1 VKETAKLAEKSAF
14 KAEKAAAKAEGK
26 AAKEG
31 AEDAVKAK
39 KAGSEKGGSDK
50 GKAKK
55 ETEPCKIPNTAAVE
69 PLVGSPVNAI
79 LGIKVL
85 FGNEDNDFAFPAS
98 VPLNWQRYYFSDEI
112 SNGWLGQGWF
122 LPLSL
127 EVRAQDDILLFI
139 DEQGREIEFPWP
151 EPGHPPRLHRYEQLS
166 LSQPQP
172 GEFRIFTAD
181 EARCWHFTHQA
192 QPGRWLLTAISDRHD
207 NRLTLHYNAHHQPE
221 QITDSAGR
229 RFIVHFARLT
239 LADNDTVERIVG
251 VSVCHP

>member
-1 VKETAKLAEKSAF
+1 MATGNTIGKLQYAPAPKGKVAAGSANPPKKKSWWGDWGDIVHTGLDVLGAVPVLGVVADGANAAIYAAEGDYGNAALSAASAAANFVPGGGAAFKAGKMAVKAGKAIEAASATKGLVKETAKLAEKSAF

-85 FGNEDNDFAFPAS
+85 FGNEDNDFSFPAS

-112 SNGWLGQGWF
+112 GNGWLGQGWF

-127 EVRAQDDILLFI
+127 EVRAQDD
-139 DEQGREIEFPWP
+139 
-151 EPGHPPRLHRYEQLS
+151 
-166 LSQPQP
+166 
-172 GEFRIFTAD
+172 
-181 EARCWHFTHQA
+181 
-192 QPGRWLLTAISDRHD
+192 
-207 NRLTLHYNAHHQPE
+207 
-221 QITDSAGR
+221 
-229 RFIVHFARLT
+229 
-239 LADNDTVERIVG
+239 
-251 VSVCHP
+251 